1 MRIVEYYK
9 VYNPEKLRDVEAL
22 LAYYNGRE
30 YDLWSAMDQKYGT
43 NMAASVPQQPAYGG
57 RPPQQH
63 QQHQQQA
70 YHQPPPPRSAAP
82 AVRKKP
88 HKVILLGNS
97 GVGKTNLLS
106 RLHSGEFSDDF
117 ASTVGVE
124 FLTHVMEI
132 SDAHL
137 NSTRVK
143 AQIWD
148 TAGQERFNSMMST
161 YYRNAKGAL
170 IVYDIGRPETLQAAQ
185 NWLHKVREVG
195 DPELAVILVGNKCD
209 LHGGER
215 MIPRADGVAFAA
227 KNRMLFE
234 EASAKTGQNVEKA
247 FRDVIT
253 LIHKRD
259 MEKNAMEAV
268 HNSGNSPYGRPTP
281 GNNINLGDHGDPRY
295 NHYQDSQAD
304 CCA

>member
-1 MRIVEYYK
+1 MRLVEYYK
-9 VYNPEKLRDVEAL
+9 VYNPDKLRDVEAL
-22 LAYYNGRE
+22 LSYYNGRE
-30 YDLWSAMDQKYGT
+30 YDLWIALDQKYGT
-43 NMAASVPQQPAYGG
+43 NMAASVPQQPKYG
-57 RPPQQH
+57 RPPPP
-63 QQHQQQA
+63 QQQ
-70 YHQPPPPRSAAP
+70 QPVYQQTPQSRPAAP

-132 SDAHL
+132 SDAYL

-209 LHGGER
+209 LHGAER

-268 HNSGNSPYGRPTP
+268 HNSGNSPYGVASP
-281 GNNINLGDHGDPRY
+281 GGNSINLGDQGDPRY
-295 NHYQDSQAD
+295 SQYHDSSAD